1 MWKLSVKLDQDGSLN
16 DDIKAVLIGII
27 DKYENLVP
35 QGPPLGYKEIEIM
48 PGGPMCTIN
57 FLPKYYQILLSS
69 NAKSR
74 FYCQVAYQFA
84 HELCHIYCDPRIFN
98 RFIES
103 ICELS
108 SLYFLEY
115 LSNKWGIDP
124 PYPHWKSYAQNFAT
138 YKTER
143 INTIRLD
150 LKEYSDIRNIMKETG
165 QLDSV
170 EERNLQLIAAKELLP
185 IFQGDSKAWL
195 LLADFG
201 RFSKPQPKAY
211 NELVG
216 VEGVD
221 WDELGNSLPID
232 SKKIVDAILR
242 VNQKE

>member
-124 PYPHWKSYAQNFAT
+124 PYPHWKSYARISSGPAPGFPRGKNACREENSQSQGRYGRGGRSARIRRDVHAPALGGIYRSHAT
-138 YKTER
+138 
-143 INTIRLD
+143 
-150 LKEYSDIRNIMKETG
+150 G
-165 QLDSV
+165 
-170 EERNLQLIAAKELLP
+170 
-185 IFQGDSKAWL
+185 G
-195 LLADFG
+195 G
-201 RFSKPQPKAY
+201 RPGGA
-211 NELVG
+211 
-216 VEGVD
+216 
-221 WDELGNSLPID
+221 
-232 SKKIVDAILR
+232 LR
-242 VNQKE
+242 SRSA